1 MGSPSLD
8 RKHKFGYNPATMT
21 SPETSLRAHPLI
33 HRLAHVWRW
42 GIPIALLM
50 LGLSGSQL
58 AWAQSKPPA
67 PAAQNRRTFLPLAVS
82 NPGAVRHEVDQDP
95 ETGGEPYVL
104 KQGDDLATLAA
115 ELSRDADLMACVT
128 PSGVFP
134 LDQLRPGQ
142 TIFVPGPR
150 YLCYTV
156 KADDT
161 LAQIADAH
169 QVTVNAIVET
179 AWNDLQSPDDTLEP
193 GRRLLIFDGIRPER
207 PPMRNPDSQPSQRP
221 AEAQAAAPA
230 EWLKYGD
237 GHFIWPVK
245 GTISQGYGRSH
256 RAIDIAVPWGTPV
269 LAADN
274 GVVIKSG
281 YSTVGYGGRVIIDH
295 NIDYVTLYAHLSQ
308 AFVRE
313 GDVVRKGQVIGLIG
327 STGNSTGPHLHFEL
341 RDFGYLVDPRTLL
354 PE

>member
-1 MGSPSLD
+1 
-8 RKHKFGYNPATMT
+8 MT
-21 SPETSLRAHPLI
+21 SPTTPFRAHPLI
-33 HRLAHVWRW
+33 QRLAHAWRW
-42 GIPIALLM
+42 GIFIALL
-50 LGLSGSQL
+50 LLCLSGSQP
-58 AWAQSKPPA
+58 AKAQTNPPVS
-67 PAAQNRRTFLPLAVS
+67 AAQGRRTFLPLAVS
-82 NPGAVRHEVDQDP
+82 NPGAARYEDNQNP
-95 ETGGEPYVL
+95 KAAGEPYTL
-104 KQGDDLATLAA
+104 KQGDNLATVAV
-115 ELSRDADLMACVT
+115 EMSRDVDLMACVT

-156 KADDT
+156 KTGDT
-161 LAQIADAH
+161 LAQIAEAY

-179 AWNDLQSPDDTLEP
+179 AWNDLQSPDEPLEP
-193 GRRLLIFDGIRPER
+193 GRRLLIFDGVRPDR
-207 PPMRNPDSQPSQRP
+207 PSMRNPDTQPNERSV
-221 AEAQAAAPA
+221 EAQTAAPA

-237 GHFIWPVK
+237 GHFIWPVN

-269 LAADN
+269 VAADN

-354 PE
+354 PD